1 MAIEVAHDDEGFGQL
16 ISKIIKLPQGQCL
29 SGGMYTEQIVT
40 ALCSVTLTAVACNW
54 VINGMGRCNV
64 LFLTRM
70 ELPPE
75 AIILSECILLYA
87 L

>member
-1 MAIEVAHDDEGFGQL
+1 
-16 ISKIIKLPQGQCL
+16 
-29 SGGMYTEQIVT
+29 MYTEQIVT
-40 ALCSVTLTAVACNW
+40 ALCSVTLTAIACSW

-75 AIILSECILLYA
+75 AIILSVCILLYA